1 LSALLATGQLAAQ
14 DIMIPLPPY
23 QPPAPIQPTPRSA
36 PVQPVSAQ
44 SMPMP
49 TARSAPIQPTAVHNV
64 SFTPAKA
71 VAAPAALTLSQF
83 PKAGPPKTAT
93 SESEVDFAI
102 RTDLPGPD
110 LLFRR
115 ESEDQVFERI
125 RQEGT
130 RPGGP
135 RIIFPERFITK
146 QEFQPRQFP
155 EIVSE
160 VEPGHVAHRR
170 LFFEQK
176 NFDRYLWEI
185 GYLQPAVSS
194 GRFLYDIILMPY
206 HCGTEPLR
214 RWDASAGKCLPG
226 DPTPLL
232 CYGER
237 FSVTGLTFQTFAVAG
252 GILIFP

>member
-1 LSALLATGQLAAQ
+1 VLAALLSAGPAAAQ
-14 DIMIPLPPY
+14 DIVIPLPGME
-23 QPPAPIQPTPRSA
+23 PAARSA
-36 PVQPVSAQ
+36 PVQMTPVA
-44 SMPMP
+44 PVHTTP
-49 TARSAPIQPTAVHNV
+49 VAPVHTTPARSVPIQNV
-64 SFTPAKA
+64 SFTPAAKA
-71 VAAPAALTLSQF
+71 VQAPAAMTLSQF
-83 PKAGPPKTAT
+83 QMKGAPKTT
-93 SESEVDFAI
+93 SEAEVEFSVY
-102 RTDLPGPD
+102 TDLPGQD
-110 LLFRR
+110 RLFRR
-115 ESEDQVFERI
+115 ESENQVFERI

-135 RIIFPERFITK
+135 RVIFPERVFVSR
-146 QEFQPRQFP
+146 EPYQPRQFP

-160 VEPGHVAHRR
+160 VEHGEVAHRR

-176 NFDRYLWEI
+176 NFDRYLWEV
-185 GYLQPAVSS
+185 GYLQPAIS
-194 GRFLYDIILMPY
+194 GSRFLYDIIVMPY

-237 FSVTGLTFQTFAVAG
+237 FSVTGLTFQAAAVAG

>member
-1 LSALLATGQLAAQ
+1 VRRLPRFAKPQAAVLVALLATGQLAAQ
-14 DIMIPLPPY
+14 DIVIPLPS
-23 QPPAPIQPTPRSA
+23 QGPARSMPIQPTPIRPT
-36 PVQPVSAQ
+36 PVQA
-44 SMPMP
+44 MPI
-49 TARSAPIQPTAVHNV
+49 RNV
-64 SFTPAKA
+64 SFTPAAKA
-71 VAAPAALTLSQF
+71 VQAPAAMTLSQF
-83 PKAGPPKTAT
+83 PKGAPKTADA
-93 SESEVDFAI
+93 EVDFSI
-102 RTDLPGPD
+102 RTELPGAD
-110 LLFRR
+110 VLFRR
-115 ESEDQVFERI
+115 ESENQVFERI

-135 RIIFPERFITK
+135 RVIFPERFVTK

-160 VEPGHVAHRR
+160 VEAGHVAHRR

-185 GYLQPAVSS
+185 GYLQPAISG
-194 GRFLYDIILMPY
+194 GRFLYDTILMPY

-214 RWDASAGKCLPG
+214 RWDASTGKCLPG

-237 FSVTGLTFQTFAVAG
+237 FSVTGLTFQAAAVAG